1 MQFNDKVG
9 GDDSKIDI
17 AVQFNDKVGGGD
29 SKVDQQCIL
38 WKNLPTVVDPEET
51 VKDNDH
57 SITSLKKNLSSLISF
72 IQTWYRSSLFPD

>member
-38 WKNLPTVVDPEET
+38 
-51 VKDNDH
+51 
-57 SITSLKKNLSSLISF
+57 
-72 IQTWYRSSLFPD
+72 

>member
-38 WKNLPTVVDPEET
+38 WKNLPT
-51 VKDNDH
+51 
-57 SITSLKKNLSSLISF
+57 
-72 IQTWYRSSLFPD
+72 